1 MDGWI
6 ARLMN
11 GWLDRQIDGWMIIPT
26 ISIVNTL
33 DFNKRRNKERKR
45 ERERGKTWQ
54 QNVFIS

>member
-6 ARLMN
+6 
-11 GWLDRQIDGWMIIPT
+11 DIPT

-33 DFNKRRNKERKR
+33 DFNKRRNKERGRER